1 MDRQTVPNRA
11 YGATN
16 TPSDVDINTTAV
28 VTPVDRV
35 RWGPIFAG
43 LFAAL
48 STLAVLAVLGLA
60 VGLSSYDASEPAR
73 NFGIGA
79 GVWGAISAL
88 IAFFIGGWLASYT
101 AAVRGRWGMLNGA
114 MVWVVAIPLLLYL
127 IAGGVGTLLNTA
139 SNVASGAAANPA
151 IANPANL
158 PGGQAG
164 AQNPA
169 AGDQGQ
175 VNPQNA
181 NPATGGQDAGATG
194 NQGTTGNTAPGQN
207 VTPQQAEDAARSA
220 GAGAWGVLLSLVL
233 GFLASSFGGWLGARR
248 TTYMEPQ
255 TLPR

>member
-1 MDRQTVPNRA
+1 MDRQAVPNRG
-11 YGATN
+11 YGM
-16 TPSDVDINTTAV
+16 TPPAAEIDINAAV
-28 VTPVDRV
+28 VAPLDRV

-60 VGLSSYDASEPAR
+60 IGLSSYDAGEPAG
-73 NFGIGA
+73 NFGLSA
-79 GVWGAISAL
+79 GIWGAISAL

-101 AAVRGRWGMLNGA
+101 AAVRGRWGTLNGA

-127 IAGGVGTLLNTA
+127 IAGGIGTLLTTA
-139 SNVASGAAANPA
+139 SNVAGGAA
-151 IANPANL
+151 ANPANL

-181 NPATGGQDAGATG
+181 NPATG
-194 NQGTTGNTAPGQN
+194 NQGTTGNTTPGQN
-207 VTPQQAEDAARSA
+207 VIPQQAEEVAKSA
-220 GAGAWGVLLSLVL
+220 GTGAWGVLLSLVL
-233 GFLASSFGGWLGARR
+233 GFVASSFGGWLGARR
-248 TTYMEPQ
+248 TTYVEPQ